1 MEIVFLE
8 LFENSD
14 SSILATSPSSLVI
27 FSFKF
32 QCFLRISESL
42 NSTFHPGPFPQCEAP
57 VSEVLDIQLDDL
69 SHTPAL
75 H

>member
-8 LFENSD
+8 LFKNSD

-42 NSTFHPGPFPQCEAP
+42 NSTFQAHFLNVKLRFQKCWTF
-57 VSEVLDIQLDDL
+57 S
-69 SHTPAL
+69 SMT
-75 H
+75 